1 MTFTEMS
8 NTVNET
14 VLLKHNSGEEAKC
27 NVLSLFCL
35 KCLLDIHMN
44 CQSVAYRGLER
55 REHDGIYSSWNSSI
69 YGLFI
74 NKYKI
79 EERRG
84 LKAEDKIK
92 GYVKIIN

>member
-8 NTVNET
+8 NSVNET

-27 NVLSLFCL
+27 NALSMFGL
-35 KCLLDIHMN
+35 KGLLDIHVN

-69 YGLFI
+69 YGLLI

-79 EERRG
+79 EERRR
-84 LKAEDKIK
+84 LRTKSKVCQN
-92 GYVKIIN
+92 Y